1 MNKEAAKPSK
11 DSLWS
16 SLKRI
21 FRLSKPYRAKFY
33 TATVLAL
40 IASGVGLSVP
50 LGLKALL
57 DAVFQSGNEHLLNVI
72 AIVLM
77 GLFILQAF
85 LSFGSTYWLEWV
97 GERVVTD
104 LRKSLYEHLH
114 RMEFRFFADKRLG
127 EITSRLTNDVASVRT
142 ALTDALPDSIT
153 VTFSLIG
160 AVALMIILN
169 WRLSLIVFVTVPVV
183 TLLTRYFGNKIRKLA
198 RGIQD
203 ELANSTAIA
212 EDALGAIRVVKAFA
226 REVYEVGRYSDAVER
241 LFITSRRKIL
251 LSSLF
256 WSGISSMFM
265 ATLVIIFWYG
275 GREVLAGRLT
285 PGDLVAFIFYA
296 LTIARSIS
304 QMSRLYTTI
313 NTAVGASDRIFEL
326 LLEVPEIKDQ
336 PDARPLPPVDGQV
349 CFDHVTFAYED
360 ERYVLHDISFTA
372 DAGQAVAIVGPS
384 GAGKTTLV
392 NLIPRFFDPQSG
404 QISIDNID
412 IKRVQ
417 KKSLREQI
425 AIVPQDVHLFGTS
438 IKENIRYGK
447 LDATEQEVEAAA
459 RDANAWE
466 FIKEMPKGL
475 DAMIGEKGV
484 KLSGGQ
490 RQRLAIARA
499 LLKNPRILLLDEAT
513 SSLDSESEAQV
524 QEALERLM
532 KDRTTFIIAHRLSTV
547 QSADRILVLDEGK
560 IVQDG
565 PHSELIEEK
574 GLYKHLYELQ
584 FRDSKADEL
593 EGQTKN

>member
-1 MNKEAAKPSK
+1 MNKEATKPSK
-11 DSLWS
+11 DSLWA